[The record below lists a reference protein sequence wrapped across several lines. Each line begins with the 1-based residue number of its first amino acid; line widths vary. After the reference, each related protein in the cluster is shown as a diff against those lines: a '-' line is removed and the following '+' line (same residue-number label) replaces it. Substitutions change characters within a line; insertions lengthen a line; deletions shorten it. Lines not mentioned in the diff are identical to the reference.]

1 MNKTALTKL
10 RVLLAHGSGLLGVEV
25 CVRVCVRVCGACV
38 RACVWKQH
46 HPGRDGF
53 ETGDVVADDS
63 LKSVWSKEYIEIAL
77 WRA

>member
-1 MNKTALTKL
+1 MRAC
-10 RVLLAHGSGLLGVEV
+10 V
-25 CVRVCVRVCGACV
+25 CACVYVVRACV
-38 RACVWKQH
+38 RACVCKQH

>member
-1 MNKTALTKL
+1 
-10 RVLLAHGSGLLGVEV
+10 
-25 CVRVCVRVCGACV
+25 VRVCVRVCGACV
-38 RACVWKQH
+38 RACVCKQH